1 MTSSSP
7 VPFAAITEEDI
18 HAELFLDPK
27 FEFVYPTGIAS
38 LLHFVQS
45 YSPGQ

>member
-7 VPFAAITEEDI
+7 VPFTALTEENI
-18 HAELFLDPK
+18 HAKLFFDPE

-38 LLHFVQS
+38 LLHFFQS